1 MKYENV
7 GDITLADAFYEMLNL
22 LKKSMD
28 ARILSGKN
36 IEKID
41 LKANMKITS
50 WSDKSNNSKLDYE
63 FHIE

>member
-22 LKKSMD
+22 LKRSMD
-28 ARILSGKN
+28 SRILSGKN

-41 LKANMKITS
+41 LKAHMQITS
-50 WSDKSNNSKLDYE
+50 WSSESDHSKLDYE